1 MKSREDIENVLQRL
15 GRAWPG
21 QDSIVERVMRR
32 IESAPPVA
40 AVPKQRR
47 ILVKSLLAIAASFAA
62 CAALWWAVEGSRN
75 SLYAQVIEGARN
87 ARTLHVTHYVQ
98 LTGKAEPTKT
108 FEAWYE
114 KGVGFRRD
122 RWDARHATG
131 RHCTVLLGNKD
142 GTWTFD
148 FDRPNTIVRA
158 VSAGI
163 AKETDQ
169 IFADID
175 RHARDL
181 QNHGQRYPQS
191 DQTFDGQSC
200 EAYLKKSGPPELR
213 IKSDKLRQVYY
224 LDPQSR
230 LVRVV
235 TQERDGDRWN
245 TTQFNT
251 IGYDEPLGLA
261 FFQPHFG
268 KEFKIVDAGAKPG
281 KPEAA
286 KPEGA
291 VLIYEVDPK
300 SIPAGATVDMDELLR
315 TVDVRLNGGAEG
327 LAAVRKLND
336 RRIEVTLLRRSAE
349 DRRRVER
356 QLARPGTLEFRV
368 LANRHVDKATVDLAL
383 KEPAKTEIRDPSGK
397 QLAWWVPVKAG
408 QERSCSHLE
417 EVTKRT
423 KQVGSRKVTEILVV
437 ADPCNITGAY
447 LTQAK
452 VHFDPFGRPGL
463 VFIFNDAGGKLFGKL
478 TGDHLPNES
487 AGVRY
492 WLGIIIDGEL
502 VSAPTVQ
509 SKIGNKGEITGD
521 FTEVQASDLAAVL
534 NGGSLP
540 VRLRLVAE
548 SSHP

>member
-1 MKSREDIENVLQRL
+1 MAP
-15 GRAWPG
+15 GR
-21 QDSIVERVMRR
+21 ST
-32 IESAPPVA
+32 S
-40 AVPKQRR
+40 
-47 ILVKSLLAIAASFAA
+47 
-62 CAALWWAVEGSRN
+62 
-75 SLYAQVIEGARN
+75 
-87 ARTLHVTHYVQ
+87 
-98 LTGKAEPTKT
+98 
-108 FEAWYE
+108 
-114 KGVGFRRD
+114 
-122 RWDARHATG
+122 TG
-131 RHCTVLLGNKD
+131 RTRSCV
-142 GTWTFD
+142 
-148 FDRPNTIVRA
+148 PSV
-158 VSAGI
+158 AGI

-175 RHARDL
+175 QHARDL

-191 DQTFDGQSC
+191 DQTFDGQPC
-200 EAYLKKSGPPELR
+200 EAYLLKKPGGN
-213 IKSDKLRQVYY
+213 IHITVQTDKRGNVYY

-245 TTQFNT
+245 DHACSIPSATTSRSVS
-251 IGYDEPLGLA
+251 A

-268 KEFKIVDAGAKPG
+268 KEYKIVDAEVKAAKP
-281 KPEAA
+281 ETA

-300 SIPAGATVDMDELLR
+300 SIPAGTTVDMDELLR

-336 RRIEVTLLRRSAE
+336 RRIEVTLLRRNDE

-368 LANRHVDKATVDLAL
+368 LANRHVDKATIDRAL
-383 KEPAKTEIRDPSGK
+383 REPAETEIRDPSGK
-397 QLAWWVPVKAG
+397 RLAWWVPVKAG

-423 KQVGSRKVTEILVV
+423 KQVGSREVTEILVV

-452 VHFDPFGRPGL
+452 IHFDPFGRTG
-463 VFIFNDAGGKLFGKL
+463 VAFTFNDAGGKLFGKL

-487 AGVRY
+487 TGVRY

-502 VSAPTVQ
+502 VSSPTVQ

-540 VRLRLVAE
+540 VRLRLVTE
-548 SSHP
+548 GSHP